1 MPVRVFLSDQFAMHH
16 FWHGKHAGR
25 QSLYAGIRVS
35 GVNRYADVAAG
46 VFDIT
51 LYSGCG
57 AYCMNPA
64 SPDAKIQACRFVK
77 CWSARTFEKIKI
89 LNVAQRRKSMAYSLP
104 RDVFLLLEAAFNQ
117 DRDKA
122 ETFDKAIESSIRAID
137 EKADET
143 KQVVKAELYNE
154 LRNVFVVYR

>member
-1 MPVRVFLSDQFAMHH
+1 
-16 FWHGKHAGR
+16 
-25 QSLYAGIRVS
+25 
-35 GVNRYADVAAG
+35 
-46 VFDIT
+46 
-51 LYSGCG
+51 
-57 AYCMNPA
+57 
-64 SPDAKIQACRFVK
+64 
-77 CWSARTFEKIKI
+77 
-89 LNVAQRRKSMAYSLP
+89 MAYSLP